1 MRKTKDGVVRRASS
15 WFVLVFMKFLS
26 WIMEP
31 AIEYRLYYVCV
42 SAKHYYTDN
51 KLKKVSLS
59 KNRSAKIW
67 NVDKFLS
74 TIVLNIVLSIF
85 QYRKRKSEIE
95 I

>member
-1 MRKTKDGVVRRASS
+1 MRKTKDGVVRRGSS
-15 WFVLVFMKFLS
+15 WFVLVFMKFLL
-26 WIMEP
+26 WIEP
-31 AIEYRLYYVCV
+31 AIEYRLYYVGV
-42 SAKHYYTDN
+42 FAKHYYTDN

-74 TIVLNIVLSIF
+74 TIVLSIF